1 MLTDGLGRKVD
12 FKNTILI
19 MTSNVGTRDIKID
32 KVLGFGDSKDE
43 TKYDKMKSTIDDAVK
58 KVFSPEF
65 LNRIDDFIV
74 FHQLGRDSILKIVDI
89 SVDKLQKRLEHQ
101 NITVELSKTVKEY
114 LGDKGYDQN
123 YGARPLR
130 RAIQRY
136 LEDPLSEEILS
147 GNIKENS
154 KVRVKMKKGSE
165 DFIFESVKNSMSGNE
180 PSDEIIEESKEKKD
194 K

>member
-19 MTSNVGTRDIKID
+19 MTSNVGTRDIKMD
-32 KVLGFGDSKDE
+32 KVLGFGDSKDV

-74 FHQLGRDSILKIVDI
+74 FHQLGRESILKIVDI
-89 SVDKLQKRLEHQ
+89 SVDKLQKRLKHQ
-101 NITVELSKTVKEY
+101 NITVEISKSVKEY

-147 GNIKENS
+147 GNVKENS

-165 DFIFESVKNSMSGNE
+165 DFIFESVKTNSASTDQN
-180 PSDEIIEESKEKKD
+180 DEIIEESKENKG
-194 K
+194 